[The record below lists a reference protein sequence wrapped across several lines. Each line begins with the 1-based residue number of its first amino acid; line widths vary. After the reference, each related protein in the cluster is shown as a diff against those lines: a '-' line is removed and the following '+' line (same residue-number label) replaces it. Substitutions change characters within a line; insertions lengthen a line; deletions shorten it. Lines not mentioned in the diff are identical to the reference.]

1 MKNLCLFQQDATA
14 STIGNTKTLFTSY
27 KALVTLLLLFITL
40 GAWSQVVFEIKSPA
54 SVKGFYTMQNA
65 DSTTHYW
72 GNGSTA
78 KKSVE
83 AELVLATGADSVV
96 KNALGSKFQG
106 KIAVVFR
113 GGGVNFADKALRA
126 QDAGAVALIIVNHGT
141 QADGTVNGDEVFAMA
156 GGTSYTDGSP
166 ATKVK
171 IPVIMISKNTYL
183 TLSPVLRSGET
194 VLGYVGGRQL
204 AKNDIKLDYKRVVT
218 PARLT
223 NVSLLAQANDI
234 VDSLGVIVTN
244 NGSEVQDSILCEVV
258 IKYGSEVLHQDIKG
272 VKYTDES
279 GNNVTTIPPGKSI
292 GYITFNP
299 FKNTQNL
306 KEGKYTITY
315 SAYTTVKGKE
325 DDFKA
330 DNTVEIPFFI
340 NDTIYSPT
348 VIESYDRIVNDT
360 LRDSSGKPVT
370 PIVLTTNTLRY
381 KNQPNWTT
389 FYQPGAASNFKSFGP
404 CLVFRDANASRIN
417 GVGITFAVSNY
428 SSADKKYIPLK
439 GEPFKINVYDWAD
452 NFSGFADT
460 LKYNNLIPLI
470 ENQEY
475 VATTT
480 NSWDYLSVRFDDKVL
495 FENDKRYLICVQTS
509 NTNIRFAYDTLSADL
524 TARTKFYDQPL
535 NMLKVDGNYYGTGFG
550 LNRIPA
556 MALTVQ
562 ERKFESS
569 EKELLSFSLKSPD
582 STKIEINDVNI
593 TIQVPKGTDLTKLVA
608 KYTNSDKA
616 KVYVNSV
623 LQVSGV
629 TVNNFANKTVE
640 YVVVAED
647 GSKKTYFVTVNYCTL
662 NYSNIYLSQEV
673 NCPNQEINF
682 SFSGM
687 NSDLIQEKN
696 WNFGNGKYFTQNNP
710 YGSVQTTY
718 SKKGIYTVSVSYINS
733 QCFNSLDTTSVQVTI
748 SDTLHPNSD
757 FYLSKTS
764 FCPNEPFTLNA
775 SSFNEVSYTWDMGD
789 KTIYTGT
796 TINHAYK
803 EEWDNTI
810 KLTVKNACGN
820 TSTTSKIVKV
830 NKNASSNDNSNSYIY
845 SNDVACIGEPI
856 NFSASGNFQNILWN
870 FKDNSANE
878 STPNP
883 THNFKT
889 AGEYLVQ
896 AKLTD
901 YCGVSK
907 TISKTISIKSSM
919 PFNNIQSLND
929 QKVCPGEKVNLY
941 YNQYTS
947 SIKNYTWILPNNEIV
962 QDQSVDKIFGE
973 GITTVYLKLTNY
985 CGNDTMLTTKINV
998 TRNIPISTY
1007 NAFTDNQSSEFC
1019 PNEEFSIRYNST
1031 GIKSYAWT
1039 GQGLVNQENGYAGYF
1054 KLSNYGEY
1062 TMQLKLTS
1070 FCGKDTILTKKIT
1083 IVNNKPIEEQFSDY
1097 TFNKSYC
1104 PGEEVYFS
1112 KTNYD
1117 NNYKLEEYNYGDGK
1131 QGSSNT
1137 HRYDAIG
1144 EYLVKLKLTNY
1155 CNVDTTIQATVHIAP
1170 ISIDNATSI
1179 YISGNYNIS
1188 ENSSYCQGDDVR
1200 FYVSNNQG
1208 SSFKSIVWNFG
1219 DGTKEVNNTNPTH
1232 KFVKSGILTIKA
1244 KLTSF
1249 CGDTLT
1255 IFKKISIRTDVGF
1268 KGYINENIPNAV
1280 CPGESANFSLNN
1292 DFKAV
1297 AWDFGDK
1304 TQSTSKNAVHSYAKM
1319 GTYPITLKLT
1329 NNCNVDTILN
1339 YSVEVR
1345 NDVTPDIDLDV
1356 LANVICPGE
1365 KIVFFQSND
1374 SRDYQIT
1381 YDFGDNTKDFTLVDS
1396 IAQYSV
1402 SILSHKY
1409 TSKGTYQVK
1418 LTAKNKCG
1426 LTATSSET
1434 ITVQD
1439 GLKLDVNEDID
1450 GENVTEDTLLF
1461 VLNTGGSE
1469 FTWNFG
1475 KNDIV
1480 KTDVGYIKHGF
1491 TSTGDKNIS
1500 VFVKTACGDTGTYH
1514 TQVTITKVT
1523 TIANVT
1529 SCGNYLWNNNVYTQS
1544 GTYSNVF
1551 TNKQGYDSI
1560 VTLQLAIYAP
1570 SKSTTVY
1577 KAKGTYTWN
1586 GVQYTQSG
1594 VYTFTTKNVHGC
1606 DSVATLELT
1615 IESQGTS
1622 TISISSCGS
1631 YTWNGMTYAQSG
1643 SYTYTTK
1650 NAQGNDS
1657 IATLLLT
1664 ILPATSSSTS
1674 ITANGV
1680 YTWNGNNYATS
1691 GIYTY
1696 TTKNAK
1702 GCDSIATLVLTIVA
1716 PGKSTTVVSACDSY
1730 TWNGKNYIQSGVYTF
1745 STKTNSGADSTA
1757 TLLLTI
1763 SLSSSTSFNQTACG
1777 SYVWNGTTYTK
1788 GGKYEVTA
1796 KNTKGCDSTITLNL
1810 TINEVPSVL
1819 TGIQNGSL
1827 FATQTNATYQWL
1839 NCDVNNS
1846 AVKDATNQAFLPTQ
1860 TGNYAVQVTKN
1871 GCVDTSTCISFE
1883 TQSTS
1888 GIKDVQEARFTIYPN
1903 PNQGVFHI
1911 AGLPTGTYKILN
1923 LMGAVVFDFTVENS
1937 DVQLLNLSH
1946 LAKGVYQVASEDI
1959 KIIHN
1964 KVVIMD

>member
-1 MKNLCLFQQDATA
+1 MKFILLIT
-14 STIGNTKTLFTSY
+14 
-27 KALVTLLLLFITL
+27 TLLISSSMFAQRYSGLDKLVI
-40 GAWSQVVFEIKSPA
+40 QVNSPTSIKA
-54 SVKGFYTMQNA
+54 TYKVMGTA
-65 DSTTHYW
+65 DSLCFAFLYSKGGNYW
-72 GNGSTA
+72 GIKDVNKTAVTGKFVLVNDTVGSNITNGA
-78 KKSVE
+78 N
-83 AELVLATGADSVV
+83 LVG
-96 KNALGSKFQG
+96 N
-106 KIAVVFR
+106 IAVVYY
-113 GGGVNFADKALRA
+113 GGTYNGTAMKFKQKMINVQA
-126 QDAGAVALIIVNHGT
+126 AGAAALIIIAATDTEAYPG
-141 QADGTVNGDEVFAMA
+141 GDSDAAALGITIPMFVMKN
-156 GGTSYTDGSP
+156 TDG
-166 ATKVK
+166 K
-171 IPVIMISKNTYL
+171 ILAK
-183 TLSPVLRSGET
+183 TLKTEEVT
-194 VLGYVGGRQL
+194 GYVGAKQIY
-204 AKNDIKLDYKRVVT
+204 KNDLLLDVNKALT

-234 VDSLGVIVTN
+234 VDTLGIVVTN
-244 NGSEVQDSILCEVV
+244 NGTDVQDSVMCEVL
-258 IKYGSEVLHQDIKG
+258 IKYGEDILHHDYSGLLNK
-272 VKYTDES
+272 DES
-279 GNNVTTIPPGKSI
+279 GNIITTIAPGKSI
-292 GYITFNP
+292 GYIKFKP
-299 FKNTQNL
+299 FKNNENL
-306 KEGKYTITY
+306 KPGKYTITY
-315 SAYTTVKGKE
+315 RAFSTIKSKVDEYEV
-325 DDFKA
+325 
-330 DNTVEIPFFI
+330 DNTITIPFCI
-340 NDTIYSPT
+340 NDSIYSPT
-348 VIESYDRIVNDT
+348 VIENWNSYKLKDSV
-360 LRDSSGKPVT
+360 RDANGKPVV
-370 PIVLTTNTLRY
+370 PIKLIYDTIRY
-381 KNQPNWTT
+381 VNQPFFTT
-389 FYQPGAASNFKSFGP
+389 FFQPSVAFTSFGQ
-404 CLVFRDANASRIN
+404 CLVFRDANASRIK
-417 GVGITFAVSNY
+417 GTGLTFVPWMYSATTQKEVS
-428 SSADKKYIPLK
+428 LK
-439 GEPFKINVYDWAD
+439 DEPFKISVYEWAD
-452 NFSGFADT
+452 KFTGFNDTANFKF
-460 LKYNNLIPLI
+460 NNLIPLVSD
-470 ENQEY
+470 QVY
-475 VATTT
+475 VSKNTS
-480 NSWDYLSVRFDDKVL
+480 SWAYETAKFDDQVL
-495 FENDKRYLICVQTS
+495 FENDKRYLICVQSS
-509 NTNIRFAYDTLSADL
+509 NPNVRFGFDTLTGSL
-524 TARTKFYDQPL
+524 SPRTLFYDQPL
-535 NMLKVDGNYYGTGFG
+535 NMTVRDGSYKPSGFG
-550 LNRIPA
+550 LDKIPSI
-556 MALTVQ
+556 ALTVQ

-569 EKELLSFSLKSPD
+569 EKELLSFGLKAPD
-582 STKIEINDVNI
+582 STKVEMNFTNIN
-593 TIQVPKGTDLTKLVA
+593 IQVPKGTDLTKLA
-608 KYTNSDKA
+608 ATFTSSEKS
-616 KVYVNSV
+616 KVYVNGV

-629 TVNNFANKTVE
+629 TVNNFANNTVQ

-647 GSKKTYFVTVNYCTL
+647 GSKKWYYVTVNYCTL
-662 NYSNIYLSQEV
+662 KYSNIYLSQEV
-673 NCPNQEINF
+673 SCPNQEINF

-687 NSDLIQEKN
+687 NSDLIKEKN

-710 YGSVQTTY
+710 YSSVQTSY
-718 SKKGIYTVSVSYINS
+718 DKKGTYTVSVSYINT

-748 SDTLHPNSD
+748 SDTLHPNAD

-764 FCPNEPFTLNA
+764 FCPNEPFSVSA
-775 SSFNEVSYTWDMGD
+775 SSYNEVSYTWDMGD

-803 EEWDNTI
+803 EEWNNTI

-820 TSTTSKIVKV
+820 TSTTSKNVKV
-830 NKNASSNDNSNSYIY
+830 NKNASANDNSYSYIY
-845 SNDVACIGEPI
+845 SSDVACIGEPI
-856 NFSASGNFQNILWN
+856 TFNTSGNFQSILWN

-878 STPNP
+878 TTLNP
-883 THNFKT
+883 THSFKS

-907 TISKTISIKSSM
+907 TIDKTITIKSSM

-929 QKVCPGEKVNLY
+929 YKVCPSEKVYLY
-941 YNQYTS
+941 YNQYSS
-947 SIKNYTWILPNNEIV
+947 SIKSYTWLLPNNEIV
-962 QDQSVDKIFGE
+962 QGQNVEKTFAEGE
-973 GITTVYLKLTNY
+973 NTVYLKLTNY
-985 CGNDTMLTTKINV
+985 CGNDTMLTTKVSV

-1007 NAFTDNQSSEFC
+1007 NAFNENQDSEFC

-1031 GIKSYAWT
+1031 GIKSYTWI

-1054 KLSNYGEY
+1054 KLSKYGEY
-1062 TMQLKLTS
+1062 SMQLKLTS

-1083 IVNNKPIEEQFSDY
+1083 IVNNKPIEDQFSYY

-1112 KTNYD
+1112 KMNSDNY
-1117 NNYKLEEYNYGDGK
+1117 YKLQEYEYGDGDK
-1131 QGSSNT
+1131 GTSNT
-1137 HRYDAIG
+1137 HRYDAFG
-1144 EYLVKLKLTNY
+1144 EYTVQLKLTNY
-1155 CNVDTTIQATVHIAP
+1155 CDIDTTIQATVHIAP
-1170 ISIDNATSI
+1170 VSISPSTSI
-1179 YISGNYNIS
+1179 YVSGN
-1188 ENSSYCQGDDVR
+1188 NSMQEEIYCQFDEISFGISD
-1200 FYVSNNQG
+1200 YQG
-1208 SSFKSIVWNFG
+1208 ASIKSVIWNFG
-1219 DGTKEVNNTNPTH
+1219 DGTPEVDNSNPTH
-1232 KFVKSGILTIKA
+1232 IFAKSGLLTVKA
-1244 KLTSF
+1244 RLTSY

-1255 IFKKISIRTDVGF
+1255 IFKKISTRSDVGY

-1280 CPGESANFSLNN
+1280 CPGESANFSLNT

-1304 TQSTSKNAVHSYAKM
+1304 TQSTAKNAVHSYAKM

-1345 NDVTPDIDLDV
+1345 NDVAPDIDLDV

-1374 SRDYQIT
+1374 SRDYQIS
-1381 YDFGDNTKDFTLVDS
+1381 YDFGDNTKDYTLVDS
-1396 IAQYSV
+1396 IAHYSA

-1409 TSKGTYQVK
+1409 TSKGTYQMK

-1439 GLKLDVNEDID
+1439 GLKLDVNADID

-1480 KTDVGYIKHGF
+1480 KTDVGFIKHGF
-1491 TSTGDKNIS
+1491 SSTGDKNIS
-1500 VFVKTACGDTGTYH
+1500 VFVKTTCGDTGTYH
-1514 TQVTITKVT
+1514 AQVTITKVT

-1529 SCGNYLWNNNVYTQS
+1529 SCGNYLWKNKVYTQS

-1551 TNKQGYDSI
+1551 TNKQGFDSI
-1560 VTLQLAIYAP
+1560 VTLQLTIYAP

-1577 KAKGTYTWN
+1577 KAKGSYTWN

-1622 TISISSCGS
+1622 TISIATCGS
-1631 YTWNGMTYAQSG
+1631 YAWNGKKYTQSG

-1664 ILPATSSSTS
+1664 ILPATSSSTNF
-1674 ITANGV
+1674 TANGV
-1680 YTWNGNNYATS
+1680 YTWNDNTYSTS
-1691 GIYTY
+1691 GVYTF
-1696 TTKNAK
+1696 TSKNVN

-1763 SLSSSTSFNQTACG
+1763 STSSSTSFNHTACG
-1777 SYVWNGTTYTK
+1777 NYVWNGMSYTK
-1788 GGKYEVTA
+1788 SGKYVVTA

-1810 TINEVPSVL
+1810 IINEVPSVL

-1839 NCDVNNS
+1839 NCEVNNS

-1860 TGNYAVQVTKN
+1860 TGSYAVQVTKN
-1871 GCVDTSTCISFE
+1871 GCVDTSSCISFE

-1903 PNQGVFHI
+1903 PNQGVFQI

-1959 KIIHN
+1959 KIMHN
-1964 KVVIMD
+1964 KVVITD